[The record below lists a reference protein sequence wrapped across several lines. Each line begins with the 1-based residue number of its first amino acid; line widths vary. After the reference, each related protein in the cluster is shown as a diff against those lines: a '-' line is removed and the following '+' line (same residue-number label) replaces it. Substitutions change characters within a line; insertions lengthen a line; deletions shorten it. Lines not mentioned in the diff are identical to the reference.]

1 MPKILAQILTVFFH
15 PLLIATYM
23 LVLLLLLNPYLFGV
37 GNIAGQFS
45 LIMILFFST
54 FFMPM
59 VMILMLKQLDFISSL
74 KLENREER
82 IAPFI
87 FAGFFYIS
95 MTVFFIYHHP
105 DVPNAFSAFLL
116 GATIALFASF
126 LLNLFIPIS
135 THAVGMGALLG
146 MVFTTIWQFSHG
158 LVFINLG
165 SWGVLQIN
173 AILIFIL
180 ISLLTGLVGS
190 ARMKLRHYTLQE
202 MYGSYLI
209 GFFAQIVALR
219 IFF

>member
-1 MPKILAQILTVFFH
+1 MPKILAQILTILFH
-15 PLLIATYM
+15 PSLIATYM

-37 GNIAGQFS
+37 RNIEGQYS

-54 FFMPM
+54 CFMPM
-59 VMILMLKQLDFISSL
+59 VMVLMLRKLDFIASL
-74 KLENREER
+74 KLANREDR

-116 GATIALFASF
+116 GVTIALFASF

-135 THAVGMGALLG
+135 VHAVGMGALLA
-146 MVFTTIWQFSHG
+146 MVFVTIWQFSHG
-158 LVFINLG
+158 LVFINIG
-165 SWGVLQIN
+165 SWGGLQVN
-173 AILIFIL
+173 AIVIFLFIAL
-180 ISLLTGLVGS
+180 STGLVGS
-190 ARMKLRHYTLQE
+190 ARMQLRHYTLQE